1 MIGMIAAVTQ
11 NGVIGVENKLPFDYP
26 ADMKHFRTTTANS
39 VVIMGRKT
47 FEGIGRPLP
56 KRRNIVISRIAKGLG
71 TLPTDGI
78 EVASCLE
85 KALELTGE
93 DSRDTWLIGGAF
105 VYEEGMAYAD
115 KIVLTLTPDIE
126 RRTPAIR
133 FPWINP
139 QKFELKTTTLLNPE
153 DLNTPLY
160 VVTYEKIT
168 R

>member
-39 VVIMGRKT
+39 IVIMGRKT

-56 KRRNIVISRIAKGLG
+56 KRRNIVVSSKPI
-71 TLPTDGI
+71 DGV
-78 EVASCLE
+78 EVVASVD
-85 KALELTGE
+85 AAINLTK
-93 DSRDTWLIGGAF
+93 DDARDIWFIGGASI
-105 VYEEGMAYAD
+105 YEAGMYFAD

-126 RRTPAIR
+126 LRTPAVK

-139 QKFELKTTTLLNPE
+139 RHFKLRGISILNPA
-153 DLNTPLY
+153 DDSTILHLA
-160 VVTYEKIT
+160 TYE
-168 R
+168 RYCDPV